1 MMFQVR
7 DRLHGRWDIVRTA
20 SESTTVEA
28 GYEDSHCY
36 LYLVVIL
43 IFITNIPQHEFS
55 DNSVDYR

>member
-7 DRLHGRWDIVRTA
+7 DRLHGSWDIVRMA
-20 SESTTVEA
+20 SERIAVEA

-43 IFITNIPQHEFS
+43 ILITNIPQHEFS